1 MPKSPEGLAY
11 TRHEYVHSIPSNKV
25 TRFTVGEASTEYE
38 CTVALV
44 ASNDIEITASALEA
58 ARVTANKVLTLATGG
73 KSYFLRVCPYPH
85 EIVREH
91 KFMGFAGADRL
102 SQGMK
107 NSFGRPTGR
116 SARIHANQ
124 KVIAIDTNRD
134 KIDLAKEA
142 LKRASKKLP
151 ISYRVVVEEIK
162 QDRKELTDN

>member
-1 MPKSPEGLAY
+1 MPKSPEGMAY
-11 TRHEYVHSIPSNKV
+11 TRREYAHSIPPNKV
-25 TRFTVGEASTEYE
+25 TRFTIGEASTEYE

-44 ASNDIEITASALEA
+44 ASNDVEITSSALEA
-58 ARVTANKVLTLATGG
+58 ARITANKVLTVATGG
-73 KSYFLRVCPYPH
+73 KSYFLRICPYPH

-91 KFMGFAGADRL
+91 KLMGFAGADRL

-107 NSFGRPTGR
+107 NAFGKPTGR

-124 KVIAIDTNRD
+124 QIIAVDVNKD

-151 ISYRVVVEEIK
+151 ISYKVVVEEIK
-162 QDRKELTDN
+162 HVEKA